1 LNIVNKLT
9 SERIVVGDS
18 AKEINSLFIEQK
30 WSDGLPIIPPTEE
43 AVEDMLTGTSRAPAD
58 IIAAVPPLFGEATV
72 EKIAINAVMAGC
84 LPEYLPVI
92 ITAIEA
98 VCEKQFNLYGVQA
111 TTHPAAVLLIVN
123 GPIAKVLD
131 INSKAGVF
139 GPGWRSNATIGR
151 AIRLVLMNIGGGV
164 PGRIDMATQGQPS
177 KYTFCIAENE
187 DETPWEPL
195 HVERGFNVS
204 TNTVTVAAAENPHNI
219 NEHCGISAEEILTT
233 VAGTITTMGNNNVIS
248 QSGEPI
254 IVLGPEH
261 AATIAGSGF
270 SKIDVKAYIHK
281 TARIPRCRFYLR
293 ARQHYFPTFEEE
305 ALIPITPEK
314 ESIMVVVA
322 GGPGKHSSFL
332 PTFSDS
338 RTVTKEIK

>member
-1 LNIVNKLT
+1 MVNRLT

-43 AVEDMLTGTSRAPAD
+43 AVEDMLTGTGRAPAD
-58 IIAAVPPLFGEATV
+58 IIAAVPPLFGEATI

-98 VCEKQFNLYGVQA
+98 VCEKQFNLYAVQA
-111 TTHPAAVLLIVN
+111 TTHPAAVLLIIN
-123 GPIAKVLD
+123 GPIAKQLD

-151 AIRLVLMNIGGGV
+151 AVRLILMNIGGGV

-195 HVERGFNVS
+195 HVERGFKAS

-233 VAGTITTMGNNNVIS
+233 IAGTITTMGNNNVIS

-270 SKIDVKAYIHK
+270 SKMDVKAYIHK
-281 TARIPRCRFYLR
+281 TARIPRCKFHLR
-293 ARQHYFPTFEEE
+293 ARQHYFPSFAEE
-305 ALIPITPEK
+305 ALIPVTPEK
-314 ESIMVVVA
+314 ESIMIVVA
-322 GGPGKHSSFL
+322 GGPGKHSSFI

-338 RTVTKEIK
+338 RTVTKEVK